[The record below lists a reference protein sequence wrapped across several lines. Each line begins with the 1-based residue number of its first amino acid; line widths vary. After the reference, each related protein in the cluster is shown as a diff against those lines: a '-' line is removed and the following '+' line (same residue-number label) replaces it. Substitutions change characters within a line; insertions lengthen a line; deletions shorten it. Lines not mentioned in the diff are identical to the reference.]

1 MTDNDLIPAWEWYS
15 QKSAELGLPPRCPFA
30 SVKRCPRYYES
41 LSLLGL
47 AGSTKIDQEEDER
60 LKHFWERSDLWPP
73 IREYRPAILGDSNFS
88 NFCPE
93 IIYDRFGYFSSHLRD
108 YGDEIDRDFAHRKL
122 KNLNI
127 SGEHWRWRWGSIRAM
142 HYSECSLYSPLREGG
157 GFREGSGPQFK
168 LGFPGVSIQFKLS
181 WHDLRYCIA
190 RQWSSLMGFFRSGDK
205 RLAP

>member
-1 MTDNDLIPAWEWYS
+1 M
-15 QKSAELGLPPRCPFA
+15 QKSTELGLTPRCPFT

-41 LSLLGL
+41 LSLLGS

-60 LKHFWERSDLWPP
+60 LKRFWERSDLQPP
-73 IREYRPAILGDSNFS
+73 TKEYAPAIQGDSEKKIFSNFF

-108 YGDEIDRDFAHRKL
+108 YSDEIDRDIAHRKL

-127 SGEHWRWRWGSIRAM
+127 SGEHWRWRWESIRAM
-142 HYSECSLYSPLREGG
+142 HYSECPLYSSLREGG

-181 WHDLRYCIA
+181 WHDLRDWIA
-190 RQWSSLMGFFRSGDK
+190 HQWSDFMGFLRKWWVRD
-205 RLAP
+205 